1 MEKGSSAWK
10 ALNVLRSKA
19 KDLNGP
25 PVKLLLNG
33 KPETNPL
40 KLASAMNQYFINK
53 INKLKEEMKTACA
66 TEDPVDF
73 MTKHLPDNIKKL
85 DLELVS
91 RKEVVTAISN
101 LKNSHSVGPDGI
113 SNWLMKSASEALAAP
128 LESLFNLSISSAVYP
143 SAWKKAEVIPLWK
156 KKSQLDPSS
165 YRPVSLT
172 SKPSLL
178 FEKIKYIKT
187 PCEVLPTRLSQ
198 LQTSIII

>member
-1 MEKGSSAWK
+1 MGAIKKDKKLAVEAEMEKGSSAWK

-40 KLASAMNQYFINK
+40 KLASAMNEYFINK
-53 INKLKEEMKTACA
+53 INKLKEEMKTTGA

-91 RKEVVTAISN
+91 REEVVTAISN

-113 SNWLMKSASEALAAP
+113 SNWLMKSASEA
-128 LESLFNLSISSAVYP
+128 
-143 SAWKKAEVIPLWK
+143 
-156 KKSQLDPSS
+156 
-165 YRPVSLT
+165 
-172 SKPSLL
+172 
-178 FEKIKYIKT
+178 
-187 PCEVLPTRLSQ
+187 
-198 LQTSIII
+198 